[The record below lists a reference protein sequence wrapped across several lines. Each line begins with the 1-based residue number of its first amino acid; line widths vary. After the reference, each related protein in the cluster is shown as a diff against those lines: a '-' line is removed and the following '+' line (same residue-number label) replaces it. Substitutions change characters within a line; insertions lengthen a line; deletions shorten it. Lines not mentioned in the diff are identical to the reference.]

1 MSFARHALLVQLAG
15 LVLRGLGWGTF
26 YGAAGGALIGTIVF
40 PLAGTLIGAAFGGA
54 AGIGLGLTCGVVLA
68 GYVGFARG
76 CLGRDRVIVAETFPL
91 IGLVV
96 VGVAAIYYWSEIG
109 TLPAVLNVLITVV
122 ALATCWLAG
131 RSTARW
137 YLGTE
142 GYTPEQARAAL
153 HHRRL
158 RCPRPSP

>member
-1 MSFARHALLVQLAG
+1 MSLARHALLVQLPG
-15 LVLRGLGWGTF
+15 LVLRGLAWGTF
-26 YGAAGGALIGTIVF
+26 YGTTGGALIGTIVY
-40 PLAGTLIGAAFGGA
+40 PIVGTMLGATFGGA
-54 AGIGLGLTCGVVLA
+54 AGIGLGLTCGAVLA

-76 CLGRDRVIVAETFPL
+76 CLGRNQVIVAETFPL
-91 IGLVV
+91 IALVV

-122 ALATCWLAG
+122 ALATCWLAA

-158 RCPRPSP
+158 RRPRPSP